1 MYEKRSERALI
12 ILPAIKVPRTFQP
25 SFAMATGSE
34 RRPAPP
40 FALSPTLPGLANT
53 ISLLSQLDYAQRR
66 LDRGEADPLYVYF
79 KTASVL
85 ENNRCL
91 SRKTRS
97 MTVR

>member
-25 SFAMATGSE
+25 SFATATGSE

-79 KTASVL
+79 KTAFV
-85 ENNRCL
+85 
-91 SRKTRS
+91 RKQS
-97 MTVR
+97 MSFTKDEINDD